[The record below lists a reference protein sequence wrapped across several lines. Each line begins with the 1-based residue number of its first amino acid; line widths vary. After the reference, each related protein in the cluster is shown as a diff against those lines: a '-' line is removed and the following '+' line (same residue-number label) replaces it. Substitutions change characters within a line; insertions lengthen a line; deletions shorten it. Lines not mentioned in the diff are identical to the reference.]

1 MQIMTPQSHPVKP
14 STQPAGKP
22 LSYRIEATEPRLTGY
37 GGAGL
42 LAQFL
47 QRLGI
52 PQLLAALPVLSNV
65 EGPALPRTRYPAA
78 RFLLGL
84 LYGLVLD
91 RSRQAH
97 VSELGDDAVF
107 LQLTGLAALPSQSAF
122 SRFLARLRAA
132 TAHALLET
140 NRALVAKVR
149 KGFAGH
155 DTVTLDFDSHV
166 QTCLGRPQRSAV
178 GFNRRRRGAPSYKPL
193 FAFVGETRDFVGGR
207 FHPGNRADLAGAKTL
222 FDELRRWLQRIGFTG
237 RLQFRADNGFY
248 AGWLLDHLERWSVTY
263 AIVADL
269 NGLGTRLVGLNYRP
283 LDAEYAVAEFYH
295 HAAGWKRARRMIA
308 IRRRIDPA
316 EPKRGK
322 QLRLLEAEGYSFQ
335 VIVTNSEAAPEE
347 VWRFYNGRC
356 NVENLIKEGRLGLS
370 MDEVCSHSWAANAVH
385 NWLALLAGNL
395 VGWFGEYLLGLE
407 RRHSIAAVRE
417 WLLRIPARLI
427 RTGRQWVLRLST
439 HYRHLNLFLR
449 AHQRLR
455 AGPIFA

>member
-1 MQIMTPQSHPVKP
+1 MQIMTRQPHPVKP
-14 STQPAGKP
+14 SPKTTVKP
-22 LSYRIEATEPRLTGY
+22 LSYRIEATEPSLTGY

-47 QRLGI
+47 QRMGL
-52 PQLLAALPVLSNV
+52 PQLLAALP
-65 EGPALPRTRYPAA
+65 GLPRTRYPAA

-122 SRFLARLRAA
+122 SRFLARLRAP
-132 TAHALLET
+132 TAHALLAT
-140 NRALVAKVR
+140 NRALVTRVR
-149 KGFAGH
+149 SRFADR
-155 DTVTLDFDSHV
+155 DTLTLDFDRHV
-166 QTCLGRPQRSAV
+166 QSCRGRPQRSAV
-178 GFNRRRRGAPSYKPL
+178 GYNPRRRGAPSYKPL

-207 FHPGNRADLAGAKTL
+207 FHPGNRADLAGAKAL
-222 FDELRRWLQRIGFTG
+222 FDELRRWLKRIGFRG

-248 AGWLLDHLERWSVTY
+248 AWWLLDHLERAGVTY
-263 AIVADL
+263 AIVADRK
-269 NGLGTRLVGLNYRP
+269 GLATRLVGLDYRP
-283 LDAEYAVAEFYH
+283 LDAEYAVAEFWH
-295 HAAGWKRARRMIA
+295 QAHKWQRPRRIIA

-322 QLRLLEAEGYSFQ
+322 QLRLLEAEGYTWQ
-335 VIVTNSEAAPEE
+335 AIVTNSEDAPEE
-347 VWRFYNGRC
+347 LWRFYNGRC

-370 MDEVCSHSWAANAVH
+370 MDEVCSHSWAANALH

-395 VGWFGEYLLGLE
+395 LGWFGEYLLGLE
-407 RRHSIAAVRE
+407 RRHSIALVRE
-417 WLLRIPARLI
+417 RLLRIPARLI
-427 RTGRQWVLRLST
+427 RSGRQWVLRLSA

>member
-1 MQIMTPQSHPVKP
+1 MHIMTPQTHPVKP
-14 STQPAGKP
+14 STPLAGKPSPQTTVKP
-22 LSYRIEATEPRLTGY
+22 LSYRIEATEPGLTGY

-42 LAQFL
+42 LAMFL
-47 QRLGI
+47 ERLGL
-52 PQLLAALPVLSNV
+52 PQLLAALP
-65 EGPALPRTRYPAA
+65 GLPRTRYPAA

-107 LQLTGLAALPSQSAF
+107 LRLTGLAALPSQSAF
-122 SRFLARLRAA
+122 SRFLARLRAP
-132 TAHALLET
+132 TAHALLQT

-149 KGFAGH
+149 RGFADH
-155 DTVTLDFDSHV
+155 NTLTLDFDSHV
-166 QTCLGRPQRSAV
+166 QSCRGRPQRSAV
-178 GFNRRRRGAPSYKPL
+178 GYNPRRRGAPSYKPL

-207 FHPGNRADLAGAKTL
+207 FHPGNRADLAGAKAL
-222 FDELRRWLQRIGFTG
+222 FDELRRWGKRVGFAG
-237 RLQFRADNGFY
+237 RLQFRGDNGFY
-248 AGWLLDHLERWSVTY
+248 AWWFLDHLERAQATY

-269 NGLGTRLVGLNYRP
+269 RGLATRLVGLDYRP
-283 LDAEYAVAEFYH
+283 LDAEYAVAEFWH
-295 HAAGWKRARRMIA
+295 QAHKWQRPRRIIA
-308 IRRRIDPA
+308 IRRRLDPA

-322 QLRLLEAEGYSFQ
+322 QLRLFEAQGYSWQ
-335 VIVTNSEAAPEE
+335 AIVTNSTLAPEE

-370 MDEVCSHSWAANAVH
+370 MDEVCSHSWAANALH

-395 VGWFGEYLLGLE
+395 MGWFGEYLLGLE
-407 RRHSIAAVRE
+407 RRHSIALVRE
-417 WLLRIPARLI
+417 RLLRIPARLL
-427 RTGRQWVLRLST
+427 RTGRQWVLRLSA

-449 AHQRLR
+449 AHHRLR

>member
-1 MQIMTPQSHPVKP
+1 MQIMTPQPHPVKA
-14 STQPAGKP
+14 SKQPVAKP
-22 LSYRIEATEPRLTGY
+22 LSYRIEATEPNLTGY

-47 QRLGI
+47 QRLDI
-52 PQLLAALPVLSNV
+52 PQLLAAL
-65 EGPALPRTRYPAA
+65 PALPRTRYPAA

-122 SRFLARLRAA
+122 SRFLARLRAP
-132 TAHALLET
+132 TAQALLET

-149 KGFAGH
+149 KGFTDR
-155 DTVTLDFDSHV
+155 DTLTLDFDSHV
-166 QTCLGRPQRSAV
+166 QSCRGRPQRSAV
-178 GFNRRRRGAPSYKPL
+178 GYNPRRRGAPSYKPL

-207 FHPGNRADLAGAKTL
+207 FHPGNRADLTGAKAL
-222 FDELRRWLQRIGFTG
+222 FDELRRWLKRIGFSG

-248 AGWLLDHLERWSVTY
+248 AWWFLEHLERAKVTY

-269 NGLGTRLVGLNYRP
+269 KGLATRLVGLDYRP
-283 LDAEYAVAEFYH
+283 LDAEYAVAEFWH
-295 HAAGWKRARRMIA
+295 QAHQWQRPRRIIA
-308 IRRRIDPA
+308 IRRRLDPK

-322 QLRLLEAEGYSFQ
+322 QLKLFEAQGYSWQ
-335 VIVTNSEAAPEE
+335 AIVTNSTLAPEE
-347 VWRFYNGRC
+347 VWRFYNGRS

-370 MDEVCSHSWAANAVH
+370 MDEVCSHSWVANAMH

-395 VGWFGEYLLGLE
+395 MGWFGEYLLGLE
-407 RRHSIAAVRE
+407 HRHSIAAVRE
-417 WLLRIPARLI
+417 GLLRIPARLI
-427 RTGRQWVLRLST
+427 RSGRQWVLRLSA
-439 HYRHLNLFLR
+439 HYRQLNLFLR

-455 AGPIFA
+455 AGPTLA

>member
-1 MQIMTPQSHPVKP
+1 MTIIAPQSHPVKP
-14 STQPAGKP
+14 SQQPAAKP
-22 LSYRIEATEPRLTGY
+22 LSYRVEATEPSLTGF

-47 QRLGI
+47 QRLDI
-52 PQLLAALPVLSNV
+52 PQLLAALPQ
-65 EGPALPRTRYPAA
+65 LPRTRYPAA

-97 VSELGDDAVF
+97 VAELDADPAF
-107 LQLTGLAALPSQSAF
+107 MALTGLGALPSQSAF
-122 SRFLARLRAA
+122 SRFLARLRAP

-140 NRALVAKVR
+140 NRALVARVR
-149 KGFAGH
+149 KGFAAQ
-155 DTVTLDFDSHV
+155 DTVTLDFDRHV
-166 QTCLGRPQRSAV
+166 QTCRGCPQRSAV
-178 GFNRRRRGAPSYKPL
+178 GYNPRRRGARSYKPL
-193 FAFVGETRDFVGGR
+193 FAFIGEMRDFVGGR
-207 FHPGNRADLAGAKTL
+207 FHPGNRADLVGAKAL
-222 FDELRRWLQRIGFTG
+222 FDELRRWLKRVGFAG
-237 RLQFRADNGFY
+237 RLQFRGDNGFY
-248 AGWLLDHLERWSVTY
+248 AWWFLDHLERARVTY

-269 NGLGTRLVGLNYRP
+269 KGLATRLVGLDYRP
-283 LDAEYAVAEFYH
+283 LDPEYAIAEFWH
-295 HAAGWKRARRMIA
+295 QAHKWQGPRRIIA
-308 IRRRIDPA
+308 IRRRLDPK

-322 QLRLLEAEGYSFQ
+322 QLKLFEAQGYSWQ
-335 VIVTNSEAAPEE
+335 AIVTNSDAAPQE

-370 MDEVCSHSWAANAVH
+370 MDEVCSHSWAANALH

-395 VGWFGEYLLGLE
+395 LGWFGEYLLGLE

-427 RTGRQWVLRLST
+427 RSGRQWVLRLSA

-455 AGPIFA
+455 AGLVFA

>member
-1 MQIMTPQSHPVKP
+1 MPIIARKPTRVKP
-14 STQPAGKP
+14 CQPPAGKP

-47 QRLGI
+47 QRLGL
-52 PQLLAALPVLSNV
+52 PQLLAALP
-65 EGPALPRTRYPAA
+65 GLPRTRYPAA

-97 VSELGDDAVF
+97 VAELDTDPAF
-107 LQLTGLAALPSQSAF
+107 MALTGLGALPSQSAF
-122 SRFLARLRAA
+122 SRFLARLRAP

-149 KGFAGH
+149 QGFADH
-155 DTVTLDFDSHV
+155 DTLTLDFDSHV
-166 QTCLGRPQRSAV
+166 QSCRGRPQRSAV
-178 GFNRRRRGAPSYKPL
+178 GYNPRRRGARSYKPL

-207 FHPGNRADLAGAKTL
+207 FHPGNRADLAGAKAL
-222 FDELRRWLQRIGFTG
+222 FDELRRWLKRVGFAG
-237 RLQFRADNGFY
+237 RLQFRGDNGFY
-248 AGWLLDHLERWSVTY
+248 AWWFLDHLERAKVTY

-269 NGLGTRLVGLNYRP
+269 KGLATRLVGLDYRP
-283 LDAEYAVAEFYH
+283 LDAEYAIAEFWH
-295 HAAGWKRARRMIA
+295 QAHKWQRPRRMIA
-308 IRRRIDPA
+308 IRRRLDPK

-322 QLRLLEAEGYSFQ
+322 QLRLLEAEGYSWQ
-335 VIVTNSEAAPEE
+335 AIVTNSTLAPEE

-356 NVENLIKEGRLGLS
+356 NVENLIKEGRLGFS
-370 MDEVCSHSWAANAVH
+370 MDEVCSHAWAANALH

-395 VGWFGEYLLGLE
+395 LGWFGEYLLGLE
-407 RRHSIAAVRE
+407 HRHSIAAVRE

-427 RTGRQWVLRLST
+427 RSGRQWVLRLSA
-439 HYRHLNLFLR
+439 HYRHLRLFQR

>member
-1 MQIMTPQSHPVKP
+1 MQIMTPQAHLVKP
-14 STQPAGKP
+14 SGPGSAGCPPAGKP
-22 LSYRIEATEPRLTGY
+22 LSYRIEASEPRLTGY

-47 QRLGI
+47 QRLGV
-52 PQLLAALPVLSNV
+52 PQLLAALPH
-65 EGPALPRTRYPAA
+65 LPRTRYPAA

-97 VSELGDDAVF
+97 VAELGDDAVF

-122 SRFLARLRAA
+122 SRFFGRLRAA

-140 NRALVAKVR
+140 NRALVARVR
-149 KGFAGH
+149 QGFAGH
-155 DTVTLDFDSHV
+155 DTVTLDFDTHV

-178 GFNRRRRGAPSYKPL
+178 GFNRRRPGARSYKPL
-193 FAFVGETRDFVGGR
+193 YAFVGETRDFVGGR
-207 FHPGNRADLAGAKTL
+207 FRAGNAADLAGAQAL
-222 FDELRRWLQRIGFTG
+222 FDELRRWLKRIGFRG

-248 AGWLLDHLERWSVTY
+248 AGWLLEHLERAGVTY

-269 NGLGTRLVGLNYRP
+269 YGLGSRLVGLSYRP
-283 LDAEYAVAEFYH
+283 LDAEYAVAEFRH
-295 HAAGWKRARRMIA
+295 RAAGWKRARRMIA
-308 IRRRIDPA
+308 IRRRLDPT

-322 QLRLLEAEGYSFQ
+322 QLKLFEAQGYSWQ
-335 VIVTNSEAAPEE
+335 VIVTNADMPPEA

-370 MDEVCSHSWAANAVH
+370 MDEVCSHSWAANALH

-395 VGWFGEYLLGLE
+395 LGWFGEYPLGLE

-427 RTGRQWVLRLST
+427 RTGRQWVLRLSA
-439 HYRHLNLFLR
+439 YYPHLKLFLR